1 MEIRTSLTEQFMN
14 WYATHTTLYFRKNK
28 AIEGSLTARLD
39 DVVVVWCNEWRQ
51 LSPFFAPIDTEL
63 AHLHTDLSRVTQE
76 RDELRKWLDSLESAD
91 VAQLQPSTDG
101 ERSDLWLFDSVLLYS
116 FYDVN
121 ESVVGMQNI
130 NEEFAN
136 WVAAIRERSKP

>member
-1 MEIRTSLTEQFMN
+1 MSDERCRDASHGPAYYNDRAEEICDLCRRPIETSEEAVSRLT
-14 WYATHTTLYFRKNK
+14 
-28 AIEGSLTARLD
+28 
-39 DVVVVWCNEWRQ
+39 
-51 LSPFFAPIDTEL
+51 
-63 AHLHTDLSRVTQE
+63 TDLARVTQE

-116 FYDVN
+116 FYDVD